1 MTKEQIFE
9 SEFITAFID
18 EYFEEKRHGFYPDK
32 DRLLYVFCE
41 NEAEK
46 IEVTKE
52 QIKKVKAEISKLGF
66 EELSF
71 AYLMSCKSDEPYSFI
86 EPNKRF
92 DYWLK
97 QFSED
102 VEFHS
107 DFHSSILNE
116 IDSLSLIESDIK
128 DYSENGRWEFDF
140 EEYEKLIDVSEPIE
154 ILFTISELFVQLN
167 RLEIFN
173 DLLDEVTTPTQPI
186 VSETAKYSA
195 KHYVLTYIIEC
206 HAKGESLPLGRKKE
220 LEQIGNERIGR
231 GKGNRFYKVFNDT
244 INKDLNNEEHLIEIG
259 GIDWRNAVI
268 ALSSKPEIIEQ
279 YLQSKQL

>member
-1 MTKEQIFE
+1 MTKEDIFE
-9 SEFITAFID
+9 SDFIKGFID

-52 QIKKVKAEISKLGF
+52 QIKKVKTEISKLGF

-97 QFSED
+97 GFSEA

-128 DYSENGRWEFDF
+128 DYSKNGRWEFDF

-154 ILFTISELFVQLN
+154 ILFNISELFVQLN

-173 DLLDEVTTPTQPI
+173 DLLEKETTLTPPI
-186 VSETAKYSA
+186 ESETIKYTA
-195 KHYVLTYIIEC
+195 KHYVLTYIFEC
-206 HAKGESLPLGRKKE
+206 HAKGESLPIGMKKE

-231 GKGNRFYKVFNDT
+231 GKGNRFYKVFNKT

-259 GIDWRNAVI
+259 GVDWRNAVI
-268 ALSSKPEIIEQ
+268 ALSSNPKIIEQ